1 MIETNSSLF
10 TLIAWGGIYTK
21 RSTWSFV
28 KNRELLNLTIP
39 KFKYLYLIDVI
50 FPLKNEFS
58 FFMYILRCFPDISS
72 FSLNVFTLI
81 LVIYIVNLCSLNF
94 SNFNCL
100 QCFLWINAAYVGVL
114 KSFCSFIRDC
124 QIGNFTL
131 NQIWKFIS
139 VILQKP
145 KCCLWWVP
153 NQNICIG
160 KSITLFKGGI
170 LILHQSMGTDR
181 VKILV

>member
-1 MIETNSSLF
+1 M
-10 TLIAWGGIYTK
+10 
-21 RSTWSFV
+21 
-28 KNRELLNLTIP
+28 
-39 KFKYLYLIDVI
+39 YLIDVI
-50 FPLKNEFS
+50 FLLKNEFS

-81 LVIYIVNLCSLNF
+81 LVIYIVHLCSLNF

-131 NQIWKFIS
+131 NQIYFSYFTKTKMLSMVGAKPKYLYRQKHHTVQRWHLDFASKHGYWQSQNFGIS
-139 VILQKP
+139 VVFL
-145 KCCLWWVP
+145 C
-153 NQNICIG
+153 
-160 KSITLFKGGI
+160 
-170 LILHQSMGTDR
+170 
-181 VKILV
+181 ILVKLPRFKQNYQKQIRFLLQIH